1 MSFHTGAAN
10 DCTLSESVTNACPGV
25 ANFIDKNQCPIAG
38 SCDMVSAV
46 WGECYTD
53 YSAAETHL
61 PMELGCA
68 PMKDGAGYAPPRAS
82 NPVACTPHDPAADT
96 PRAVPLP

>member
-1 MSFHTGAAN
+1 MYKRQAN

-82 NPVACTPHDPAADT
+82 
-96 PRAVPLP
+96 RI

>member
-46 WGECYTD
+46 WGEW
-53 YSAAETHL
+53 
-61 PMELGCA
+61 
-68 PMKDGAGYAPPRAS
+68 
-82 NPVACTPHDPAADT
+82 
-96 PRAVPLP
+96 